1 MKTNQNSTHE
11 NDTPASTSTKGKRI
25 RALRIQR
32 GLRQEQLAQLIHV
45 SKQTMYKYEFDIVTN
60 IPSDKIETIAKVLN
74 VSPAYIMGWTRSP
87 SPSSMIQNRFSE
99 PEAIFKYNQL
109 DEYGK
114 LVVDTVLNLEYERCH
129 ISSSEIINDL
139 DLENVDVDL

>member
-1 MKTNQNSTHE
+1 MKTDKNSTHE
-11 NDTPASTSTKGKRI
+11 NETKNPASTKGKRI

-74 VSPAYIMGWTRSP
+74 VSPAYIMGWTWSP
-87 SPSSMIQNRFSE
+87 SPSSMIQNHFSE
-99 PEAIFKYNQL
+99 PEALFKYNQL

-129 ISSSEIINDL
+129 ISSSEIINDM
-139 DLENVDVDL
+139 DLNDVDVNL

>member
-1 MKTNQNSTHE
+1 MKTDKNSTHE
-11 NDTPASTSTKGKRI
+11 NDTKNPASTKGKRI

-74 VSPAYIMGWTRSP
+74 VSPAYIMGWTRST
-87 SPSSMIQNRFSE
+87 SPSTLIQNHFSE

-109 DEYGK
+109 DQYGK

-129 ISSSEIINDL
+129 TSSGEIINDL
-139 DLENVDVDL
+139 DLEDVDPDL